1 MNPSAPGWY
10 PDPHDPLRT
19 RYWTGSAWTDH
30 APPPPPQWV
39 IPAPAK
45 RHDPNRKW
53 WLLLIA
59 LVVVVS
65 AGAAIAVFSQS
76 GEGWELHA
84 NSDSASS
91 ATSTA
96 FDDWVPSVCADQ
108 TLTSLANGS
117 MANADQT
124 WFCRAS
130 KSPSINIAIGV
141 YQSSASMR
149 ADINSSLPCY
159 YYAAIQ
165 DDSGATW
172 AFVSTSAYGSKD
184 LKTLTQYGFSIQR
197 AKC

>member
-1 MNPSAPGWY
+1 MNTAAPGWY
-10 PDPHDPLRT
+10 PDPQDPLRT
-19 RYWTGSAWTDH
+19 RYWTGTGWTDH
-30 APPPPPQWV
+30 APLTSPRSV
-39 IPAPAK
+39 IPAETKGHRK
-45 RHDPNRKW
+45 R
-53 WLLLIA
+53 WLLHIA
-59 LVVVVS
+59 AVVVVS
-65 AGAAIAVFSQS
+65 AGVAIAVTSQS
-76 GEGWELHA
+76 DEGWELHA
-84 NSDSASS
+84 NSGSASS
-91 ATSTA
+91 TTSTA

-141 YQSSASMR
+141 YQSSTSMR
-149 ADINSSLPCY
+149 ADLNSSLPCY
-159 YYAAIQ
+159 YYAVIQ

-184 LKTLTQYGFSIQR
+184 LNPLTQYGFSMQK